1 MSSAR
6 IIVYY
11 TNLFYIGKSYKS
23 CCCECVEMLI
33 KYMLHLFEPFYE
45 TIARFNMTWICNADY
60 AVKHILF
67 VV

>member
-1 MSSAR
+1 MCRDANK
-6 IIVYY
+6 V
-11 TNLFYIGKSYKS
+11 
-23 CCCECVEMLI
+23 
-33 KYMLHLFEPFYE
+33 HAPFYE